1 MGQLYF
7 KNPYWKVFNTQAQLD
22 PTYPN
27 SNTHIILDKECQMF
41 WKETVQTIILANFFV
56 IPGDQICLFLHVN

>member
-7 KNPYWKVFNTQAQLD
+7 KNSYWKVFNTQAQLD

-27 SNTHIILDKECQMF
+27 SKTHIILDKEFQMF
-41 WKETVQTIILANFFV
+41 WK
-56 IPGDQICLFLHVN
+56 